1 MNNFKKIGLSAL
13 AGSLAA
19 FSVNAAELT
28 ASGGAYFYVGT
39 SDENGAGY
47 YSMSDSVTFAGSGTT
62 DGGLDISVK
71 FELDGN
77 APAGAKT
84 TAASATSP
92 SGANVLDDRS
102 VSVGSDTLGTFT
114 FHGHGGSSVLSGWDD
129 KTPNAYEE
137 VWDGVSGADK
147 LINGLG
153 GNNLLRYD
161 SPSFSGVTVHAS
173 YINAAATGGVSMY
186 HDFGIQIQPEMVD
199 GLTLGYAAGEV
210 EETAGV
216 MVDESTMFVTYATG
230 GFTLGYQTSE
240 ADGPTTTE
248 DDDSTSMSISYA
260 VTDDFSIA
268 YGTHEMDLG
277 SATAA
282 GTDQESSGWS
292 ASYTMG
298 GMSISGMMNSVDNVG
313 GTATSDLKGY
323 ELELGFA
330 F

>member
-28 ASGGAYFYVGT
+28 ASGGAYFYAGT

-47 YSMSDSVTFAGSGTT
+47 YSMSDSVTFKGSGTT
-62 DGGLDISVK
+62 EGGLDIAVK

-77 APAGAKT
+77 APAGSKT

-92 SGANVLDDRS
+92 SGSNVMDDRS
-102 VSVGSDTLGTFT
+102 VSVGSETLGTFT
-114 FHGHGGSSVLSGWDD
+114 FHGHGGSSVMSGWDD

-147 LINGLG
+147 LINGIA

-161 SPSFSGVTVHAS
+161 SPSFSGVSVHAS
-173 YINAAATGGVSMY
+173 YINAANSGGVSMY
-186 HDFGIQIQPEMVD
+186 HDMGIQISPEMVE
-199 GLTLGYAAGEV
+199 GLTLGYAVGEV

-216 MVDESTMFVTYATG
+216 MIDESTMFVTYAYGPVTV
-230 GFTLGYQTSE
+230 GYQTSE
-240 ADGPTTTE
+240 ADGPTVTQ

-260 VTDDFSIA
+260 ISDDFSVS

-277 SATAA
+277 SATAV
-282 GTDQESSGWS
+282 GTDQESSGWA

-298 GMSISGMMNSVDNVG
+298 GMSISGMMNSVDNVKG
-313 GTATSDLKGY
+313 VAADDKKGY

>member
-47 YSMSDSVTFAGSGTT
+47 YSMSDSVTFKGSGTT
-62 DGGLDISVK
+62 DGGLDIAVK

-84 TAASATSP
+84 SAASATSA

-102 VSVGSDTLGTFT
+102 VSVGSETLGTFT

-147 LINGLG
+147 LINGAA

-173 YINAAATGGVSMY
+173 YVNAAAGGVSMY
-186 HDFGIQIQPEMVD
+186 HDMGIQIKPEMVD
-199 GLTLGYAAGEV
+199 GLTLGYAVGEV
-210 EETAGV
+210 EETDNV
-216 MVDESTMFVTYATG
+216 MVDESTMFVTYTTG

-260 VTDDFSIA
+260 ITDDFSIA

-282 GTDQESSGWS
+282 GTDQESSGFS

-298 GMSISGMMNSVDNVG
+298 GMSISGMMNTVDNVG
-313 GTATSDLKGY
+313 GDATADKKGY

>member
-84 TAASATSP
+84 TGASATSP

-114 FHGHGGSSVLSGWDD
+114 FHGHGGTSVMSGWDD

-173 YINAAATGGVSMY
+173 YINAAATGGVAMY
-186 HDFGIQIQPEMVD
+186 HDYGIQIQPEMVD
-199 GLTLGYAAGEV
+199 GLTIGYALGEV
-210 EETAGV
+210 EETDNV
-216 MVDESTMFVTYATG
+216 MIDESTMFVTYATG
-230 GFTLGYQTSE
+230 GFTLGYQTSD
-240 ADGPTTTE
+240 ADGPTATQ
-248 DDDSTSMSISYA
+248 DDDSKSMSISYA
-260 VTDDFSIA
+260 VTDDFSVA

-298 GMSISGMMNSVDNVG
+298 GMSISGMMNKVDNVG
-313 GTATSDLKGY
+313 GVAAADKKGY

>member
-28 ASGGAYFYVGT
+28 ASGGAYFYAGT

-47 YSMSDSVTFAGSGTT
+47 YSMSDSVTFTGSGTT
-62 DGGLDISVK
+62 DGGLDVSVK

-77 APAGAKT
+77 APAGSKT
-84 TAASATSP
+84 AAASATSP
-92 SGANVLDDRS
+92 SGANVMDDRS
-102 VSVGSDTLGTFT
+102 VSVGSDTIGTFT
-114 FHGHGGSSVLSGWDD
+114 FHGHGGSSVMGGWDD

-173 YINAAATGGVSMY
+173 YVNAAAGGVSMY
-186 HDFGIQIQPEMVD
+186 HDMGIQIKPEMVD
-199 GLTLGYAAGEV
+199 GLTLGYAVGEV

-216 MVDESTMFVTYATG
+216 MIDESTMFVTYATG

>member
-47 YSMSDSVTFAGSGTT
+47 YSMSDSVTFTGSGTT
-62 DGGLDISVK
+62 DGGLDIAVK

-84 TAASATSP
+84 SAASATSA

-102 VSVGSDTLGTFT
+102 VSVGSETLGTFT

-147 LINGLG
+147 LINGAA

-173 YINAAATGGVSMY
+173 YVNAAAGGVSMY
-186 HDFGIQIQPEMVD
+186 HDMGIQIKPEMVD
-199 GLTLGYAAGEV
+199 GLTLGYAVGEV
-210 EETAGV
+210 EETDNV
-216 MVDESTMFVTYATG
+216 MVDESTMFVTYTTG

-260 VTDDFSIA
+260 ITDDFSIA

-282 GTDQESSGWS
+282 GTDQESSGFS

-298 GMSISGMMNSVDNVG
+298 GMSISGMMNTVDNVG
-313 GTATSDLKGY
+313 GDATADKKGY